1 MVLGRVLRNL
11 NYLRG
16 APSVQVQEVPP
27 DYPVSDASI
36 LARERPDDVSGAQA
50 VREGIYTADTSKK
63 DHEAEF
69 YDGPQ
74 HQDGEGG
81 SGSADVEMA

>member
-27 DYPVSDASI
+27 DYPESDASI
-36 LARERPDDVSGAQA
+36 LARERADDVSGAQA
-50 VREGIYTADTSKK
+50 VREGIHTADTSKK
-63 DHEAEF
+63 HHEAEY
-69 YDGPQ
+69 YDGPND
-74 HQDGEGG
+74 QDGEGG